1 MFIYVFV
8 CARTHTHT
16 HTHIHILMIC
26 TTYVHRYSYKWSKVS
41 PVLREDGDDPFELE
55 GVEIGLVLLVT
66 FSDWTRLH
74 SFESISPGMSF
85 AFNHSKSDLMTGS
98 SGIKAVCLCLG
109 ILTEVFGS
117 SHLSS
122 CNLLG
127 AKKAAPAFPFLS
139 PPSMVDALL
148 DTVFQWLGV
157 ALDFLVSCQT
167 ETDGCWLGQHSQLF
181 NCWALWDDLRP
192 PKCPAWNS
200 WMQQLRAAPYFE
212 AWTAW
217 FRHFDL

>member
-1 MFIYVFV
+1 MCVYMYL
-8 CARTHTHT
+8 CARTHTYT
-16 HTHIHILMIC
+16 HTHIHIYIHLWYARHMFIEF
-26 TTYVHRYSYKWSKVS
+26 HRYSYKWSKVS
-41 PVLREDGDDPFELE
+41 PVLREDGDDPFEVE

-98 SGIKAVCLCLG
+98 SGIKAVCLCWG

-167 ETDGCWLGQHSQLF
+167 ENTETDGCWLGQHSQF
-181 NCWALWDDLRP
+181 
-192 PKCPAWNS
+192 
-200 WMQQLRAAPYFE
+200 F
-212 AWTAW
+212 
-217 FRHFDL
+217 